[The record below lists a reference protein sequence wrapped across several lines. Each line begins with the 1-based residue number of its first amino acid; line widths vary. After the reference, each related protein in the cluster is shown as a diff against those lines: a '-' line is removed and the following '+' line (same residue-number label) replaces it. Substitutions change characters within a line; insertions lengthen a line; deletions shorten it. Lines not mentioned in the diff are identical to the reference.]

1 MEKLLIIGTGDYA
14 QMAYYFLSND
24 YDIIGFS
31 EESDFIKLKS
41 FNSLPIFEFEKIE
54 TLFSVYEIKILV
66 AVGPNQVNTVR
77 ERLYNEVKQKGYQCI
92 SYVHPSAFVWD
103 KAYIGE
109 NSFIFP
115 NAIVEPYAN
124 VGNNCVMWSS
134 SILSHHS
141 QLKDHCF
148 MAPGSSVS
156 GRTVI
161 NENCFLG
168 INSTIRDNLIIEEKC
183 IVGAGAVI
191 KKNTVVNGVYSSDA
205 TKLYNLNSIKT
216 KV

>member
-14 QMAYYFLSND
+14 QMAYHFLCKT
-24 YDIIGFS
+24 YDVVGFS
-31 EESDFIKLKS
+31 EESEYIKLKS

-54 TLFSVYEIKILV
+54 TLFSVSETKILV
-66 AVGPNQVNTVR
+66 AVGPNQINTIR
-77 ERLYNEVKQKGYQCI
+77 ERLYNEVKQKGFTCI
-92 SYVHPSAFVWD
+92 SYIHPKAFVWNENH
-103 KAYIGE
+103 IGE

-124 VGNNCVMWSS
+124 VGDNCVMWSG

-156 GRTVI
+156 GRTTVK
-161 NENCFLG
+161 ENCFLG
-168 INSTIRDNLIIEEKC
+168 INSTIRDNLVIEQNC

-191 KKNTVVNGVYSSDA
+191 KKNTVINGVYSPKGTS
-205 TKLYNLNSIKT
+205 LYNLNSIKT